1 MRKFFTNFFVKSRKF
16 FIRIKRK
23 DDIMEKAPSEY
34 AKYWTSPENEVKH
47 FKHATQFGLKGYPYK
62 YSKKAVDFFNDKDS
76 NIRKFTTKDGTIYR
90 YRESTNEFMMV
101 SRDGKIITYYPP
113 RADGEY
119 FENLF
124 LEYGYEWL

>member
-1 MRKFFTNFFVKSRKF
+1 
-16 FIRIKRK
+16 
-23 DDIMEKAPSEY
+23 MEKAPSEY

-47 FKHATQFGLKGYPYK
+47 LKHATQFGLKGYPYK

-76 NIRKFTTKDGTIYR
+76 NIREFTTKDGTIYR